1 MIFAKKTTMKLLL
14 FFLFSIFFN
23 NLFSQDTKS
32 QAILDKLSL
41 KMKSYKTFYLEFSAV
56 IKNTASGQNDNQIG
70 KGWVKGDKYFATF
83 GENSIICNGIKTWS
97 ISKEDKSVYEA
108 ENDASDESLSPK
120 KLLTLWEKGF
130 KNKYEKE
137 SKLNAEIVHVI
148 NLSPKDVA
156 KSDYHSIVLY
166 ISKTKNELK
175 KATMKLKDGTNM
187 TYSVTKLTVNLAIE
201 DAKFIFDKKK
211 YLGYSVIKD

>member
-120 KLLTLWEKGF
+120 KLMTLWEKGF

-148 NLSPKDVA
+148 NLYPKNVA
-156 KSDYHSIVLY
+156 QSDYLSISLY

-187 TYSVTKLTVNLAIE
+187 TYSVSKLTVNLAIE

-211 YLGYSVIKD
+211 YPGYSVIKD

>member
-1 MIFAKKTTMKLLL
+1 MKLLL

-41 KMKSYKTFYLEFSAV
+41 KMKSYKTFYVEFSAV

-156 KSDYHSIVLY
+156 K
-166 ISKTKNELK
+166 
-175 KATMKLKDGTNM
+175 
-187 TYSVTKLTVNLAIE
+187 
-201 DAKFIFDKKK
+201 
-211 YLGYSVIKD
+211 

>member
-1 MIFAKKTTMKLLL
+1 MKLLL

-120 KLLTLWEKGF
+120 KLMTLWEKGF

-148 NLSPKDVA
+148 NLYPKNVA
-156 KSDYHSIVLY
+156 QSDYHSISLY

-187 TYSVTKLTVNLAIE
+187 TYSVSKLTVNLAIE

-211 YLGYSVIKD
+211 YPGYSVIKD